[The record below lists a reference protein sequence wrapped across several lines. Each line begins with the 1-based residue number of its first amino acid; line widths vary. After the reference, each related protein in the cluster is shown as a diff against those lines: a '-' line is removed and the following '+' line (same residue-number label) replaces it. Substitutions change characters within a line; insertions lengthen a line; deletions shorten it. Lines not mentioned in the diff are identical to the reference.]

1 MTSEIKIAAVI
12 VGAGSGTR
20 LGGNIPKQYQLID
33 HECSFEKC
41 IRFFENYIK
50 VSKLLAVVSEKHED
64 LFREKCS

>member
-33 HECSFEKC
+33 HNVPFKNVYD
-41 IRFFENYIK
+41 FLNTTL
-50 VSKLLAVVSEKHED
+50 KL
-64 LFREKCS
+64 REY

>member
-41 IRFFENYIK
+41 IRFLKTTLKFRNY
-50 VSKLLAVVSEKHED
+50 
-64 LFREKCS
+64 